1 MSTFSFWRRLLS
13 RKSNQTQLLAQLL
26 EEQRRTAEALE
37 QLATQIHKLSQTQS
51 VRQTSTQLRLPKIA
65 SAQDL
70 AGIPVLHQFLAER
83 GIAIKTL
90 RARQEYDAVHDDVA
104 LALGSKYYA
113 ISPLLDQIKRT
124 MQLGQT
130 FHLNIGQYSQTSVAD
145 ITLIG
150 RKLHELAFLTT
161 YHYQKAPR
169 FLVTARPNTIPEV
182 QNFFSGQWLERYIMQ
197 VFMGI
202 GQDLQARLGD
212 VVLNPQI
219 VLPNGDDFEL
229 DLLATANDRVY
240 WIECKTG
247 SYQEHI
253 AKYSRF
259 AQILKLPATQA
270 IMVLPDAH
278 ESLTQNLSRMFGMHV
293 VNLGE
298 LHDHLDRE
306 LSRP

>member
-13 RKSNQTQLLAQLL
+13 RNHDQTQLLAQLL
-26 EEQRRTAEALE
+26 DEQRRTAAALE
-37 QLATQIHKLSQTQS
+37 QLATQLQKMTVTPS
-51 VRQTSTQLRLPKIA
+51 VRQTSTQMRLPKIA
-65 SAQDL
+65 SEQDL
-70 AGIPVLHQFLAER
+70 QHVPLLHTFLAER
-83 GIAIKTL
+83 SIAIKTL
-90 RARQEYDAVHDDVA
+90 RTRQEYDPVHDEVA
-104 LALGSKYYA
+104 LLLGSKYYS
-113 ISPLLDQIKRT
+113 IHPLLDHVKRT
-124 MQLGQT
+124 MQQGQT
-130 FHLNIGQYSQTSVAD
+130 FNMNIGQYSQTAIAD

-150 RKLHELAFLTT
+150 RKLHDLAFLTM

-169 FLVTARPNTIPEV
+169 YLVSARPNTIPEV

-202 GQDLQARLGD
+202 GHD
-212 VVLNPQI
+212 VNAQIGEAILNPQI

-229 DLLATANDRVY
+229 DLLATANGRVY

-253 AKYSRF
+253 TKYSRF
-259 AQILKLPATQA
+259 AQLLKLPASQA

-293 VNLGE
+293 VNLSE